1 MRIIDKSPIDEP
13 CIGKLI
19 EEQCSVGQFFDNC
32 IYLIAD
38 EESSFAKKAMSQ
50 MEQLLARKEMYYNAY
65 ELEVVQ
71 HIELR
76 NHPKIKER
84 IEQHGDNLLIQ
95 LGTHADGGKKFIVA
109 KTDEEHLSKDLCLM
123 MYAAERITK
132 HNIGEVIKGFAVDN
146 IDEFIEL
153 ARNAIKDKRFES
165 NYFAG
170 LAEKAMSPSF
180 GMATSTAAL
189 KERLEIDGIVTH
201 QKMMEMYDHFLD
213 NLKKYHKTHD
223 PKVAAELDFIIRIID
238 PVTLRIFFL
247 KQSPKLQEKFNDYI
261 NPRRMAEVSTMDLV
275 VRKVESIDKNR
286 KNDGH
291 YRLFLVREC
300 ETLMVHFSRKNGFIL
315 YLIYLLDRKKNKDK
329 VDTLNLSQYKALFGK
344 LYKMVYGINGE
355 TIFTDMM
362 KNYNA
367 NNEVQ
372 QKGLYAVLKS
382 IRDDVG
388 STCERLQEPA
398 EPFLL
403 RDIASHLAVLPKHII
418 LPDEMMALI

>member
-50 MEQLLARKEMYYNAY
+50 MEQLLARKEMYYNTY

-315 YLIYLLDRKKNKDK
+315 YLIYLLDRKKKKDK

-372 QKGLYAVLKS
+372 QKGLYSVLKS

-388 STCERLQEPA
+388 STCERMQEPA

-418 LPDEMMALI
+418 LPDEMMTLV

>member
-13 CIGKLI
+13 CIGELI

-50 MEQLLARKEMYYNAY
+50 MEQLLARKEMYYNTY

-123 MYAAERITK
+123 MYAAERISK

-247 KQSPKLQEKFNDYI
+247 K
-261 NPRRMAEVSTMDLV
+261 
-275 VRKVESIDKNR
+275 
-286 KNDGH
+286 
-291 YRLFLVREC
+291 
-300 ETLMVHFSRKNGFIL
+300 
-315 YLIYLLDRKKNKDK
+315 
-329 VDTLNLSQYKALFGK
+329 
-344 LYKMVYGINGE
+344 
-355 TIFTDMM
+355 
-362 KNYNA
+362 
-367 NNEVQ
+367 
-372 QKGLYAVLKS
+372 
-382 IRDDVG
+382 
-388 STCERLQEPA
+388 
-398 EPFLL
+398 
-403 RDIASHLAVLPKHII
+403 
-418 LPDEMMALI
+418 

>member
-1 MRIIDKSPIDEP
+1 
-13 CIGKLI
+13 
-19 EEQCSVGQFFDNC
+19 
-32 IYLIAD
+32 
-38 EESSFAKKAMSQ
+38 

>member
-19 EEQCSVGQFFDNC
+19 EEQCSVGQCFDNC

-38 EESSFAKKAMSQ
+38 KESSFAQKAMSL
-50 MEQLLARKEMYYNAY
+50 MEQLIARKETYYNTY
-65 ELEVVQ
+65 EIEVVQ
-71 HIELR
+71 HIELK
-76 NHPKIKER
+76 NHPKIKEC
-84 IEQHGDNLLIQ
+84 IEEHGDNLLIQ
-95 LGTHADGGKKFIVA
+95 LVTHAGDGKKFIVA
-109 KTDEEHLSKDLCLM
+109 KTDEKHLPTDLCLM

-132 HNIGEVIKGFAVDN
+132 HNIGEVIKDFAEDN
-146 IDEFIEL
+146 IDEFIRL

-275 VRKVESIDKNR
+275 VRKVESTDKNR
-286 KNDGH
+286 KNDGL
-291 YRLFLVREC
+291 YRLFLVRED
-300 ETLMVHFSRKNGFIL
+300 ESLMVHFSRKNGFIL

-329 VDTLNLSQYKALFGK
+329 VDTLNLSQYKALFGM

-372 QKGLYAVLKS
+372 QKGLYAVMKS

-388 STCERLQEPA
+388 STCERMQEPA

-418 LPDEMMALI
+418 LPEEMKALI

>member
-13 CIGKLI
+13 CIGELI

-50 MEQLLARKEMYYNAY
+50 MEQLLARKEMYYNTY

-123 MYAAERITK
+123 MYAAERISK

-275 VRKVESIDKNR
+275 VRKVESIDENR

-372 QKGLYAVLKS
+372 QKGLYSVLKS

-388 STCERLQEPA
+388 STCERMQEPA

-418 LPDEMMALI
+418 LPDEMMTLA

>member
-50 MEQLLARKEMYYNAY
+50 MEQLLARKEMYYNTY

-261 NPRRMAEVSTMDLV
+261 NPRRMAEVSTMDLE
-275 VRKVESIDKNR
+275 VRKAESTDKNR
-286 KNDGH
+286 KNDGL
-291 YRLFLVREC
+291 YRLFLVRED
-300 ETLMVHFSRKNGFIL
+300 ESLMVHFSRKNGFIL

-329 VDTLNLSQYKALFGK
+329 VDTLNLSQYKALFGM

-355 TIFTDMM
+355 TIFADMM

-372 QKGLYAVLKS
+372 QKGLYAVMKS

-388 STCERLQEPA
+388 STCERMQEPA

-418 LPDEMMALI
+418 LPEEMKALI

>member
-50 MEQLLARKEMYYNAY
+50 MEQLLARKETYYNTY
-65 ELEVVQ
+65 ELEVVR
-71 HIELR
+71 HIELK

-109 KTDEEHLSKDLCLM
+109 KTDEEHLPTDLCLM

-189 KERLEIDGIVTH
+189 KERLEIDGPVTH

-261 NPRRMAEVSTMDLV
+261 NPRRMAEISTMDLI

-291 YRLFLVREC
+291 YLLFLVREC

-388 STCERLQEPA
+388 STCERMQEPA

>member
-19 EEQCSVGQFFDNC
+19 EEQCSVGQCFDNC

-38 EESSFAKKAMSQ
+38 KESSFAQKAMSL
-50 MEQLLARKEMYYNAY
+50 MEQLIARKEAYYNIY

-71 HIELR
+71 HIELK

-95 LGTHADGGKKFIVA
+95 LVTHADVRKKFIVA
-109 KTDEEHLSKDLCLM
+109 KTDEEHLPTDLCLM

-132 HNIGEVIKGFAVDN
+132 YNIGVVIKDFAEDN
-146 IDEFIEL
+146 IDEFIRL

-189 KERLEIDGIVTH
+189 KERLEIDGPVTH

-238 PVTLRIFFL
+238 PVTLRIFFI

-261 NPRRMAEVSTMDLV
+261 NPRRMAEVSTIDLV
-275 VRKVESIDKNR
+275 VRKVKSTDKNR
-286 KNDGH
+286 KNDGL
-291 YRLFLVREC
+291 YRLFLVRED
-300 ETLMVHFSRKNGFIL
+300 ESLMVHFSRKNGFIL

-329 VDTLNLSQYKALFGK
+329 VDTLNLSQYKALFGM

-388 STCERLQEPA
+388 STCERMQEPA

-403 RDIASHLAVLPKHII
+403 RDIASHLSVLPKHII
-418 LPDEMMALI
+418 LPEEMKTLI

>member
-50 MEQLLARKEMYYNAY
+50 MEQLLARKEMHYNTY

-84 IEQHGDNLLIQ
+84 IEQHCDNLLIQ

-109 KTDEEHLSKDLCLM
+109 KTDEEHLPNDLCLM

-132 HNIGEVIKGFAVDN
+132 YNIGEVIKGFAVDN

-189 KERLEIDGIVTH
+189 KERLEIDGPVTH

-367 NNEVQ
+367 NNEIQ

-388 STCERLQEPA
+388 STCERMQEPA

>member
-291 YRLFLVREC
+291 YRIFLVREC

-403 RDIASHLAVLPKHII
+403 RDIASHLALLPKHII

>member
-1 MRIIDKSPIDEP
+1 
-13 CIGKLI
+13 
-19 EEQCSVGQFFDNC
+19 
-32 IYLIAD
+32 
-38 EESSFAKKAMSQ
+38 
-50 MEQLLARKEMYYNAY
+50 
-65 ELEVVQ
+65 
-71 HIELR
+71 
-76 NHPKIKER
+76 
-84 IEQHGDNLLIQ
+84 
-95 LGTHADGGKKFIVA
+95 
-109 KTDEEHLSKDLCLM
+109 M

>member
-19 EEQCSVGQFFDNC
+19 EEQCSVGQCFDNC

-38 EESSFAKKAMSQ
+38 KESSFAQKAMSL
-50 MEQLLARKEMYYNAY
+50 MEQLIARKETYYNTY
-65 ELEVVQ
+65 EIEVVQ
-71 HIELR
+71 HIELK
-76 NHPKIKER
+76 NHPKIKEC
-84 IEQHGDNLLIQ
+84 IEEHGDNLLIQ
-95 LGTHADGGKKFIVA
+95 LVTHAGDGKKFIVA
-109 KTDEEHLSKDLCLM
+109 KTDEKHLPTDLCLM

-132 HNIGEVIKGFAVDN
+132 YNIGVVIKDFAEDN
-146 IDEFIEL
+146 IDEFIRL

-189 KERLEIDGIVTH
+189 KERLEIDGPVTH

-213 NLKKYHKTHD
+213 NLKKYHKTHA

-275 VRKVESIDKNR
+275 VRKVESTDKNR
-286 KNDGH
+286 KNDGL
-291 YRLFLVREC
+291 YRLFLVRED
-300 ETLMVHFSRKNGFIL
+300 ESLMVHFSRKNGFIL

-329 VDTLNLSQYKALFGK
+329 VDTLNLSQYKALFGM

-388 STCERLQEPA
+388 STCERMQEPA

-403 RDIASHLAVLPKHII
+403 RDIASHLSVLPKHII
-418 LPDEMMALI
+418 LPEEMKTLI

>member
-13 CIGKLI
+13 CIGELI

-50 MEQLLARKEMYYNAY
+50 MEQLLARKEMYYNTY

-123 MYAAERITK
+123 MYAAERISK

-372 QKGLYAVLKS
+372 QKGLYSVLKS

-388 STCERLQEPA
+388 STCERMQEPA

-418 LPDEMMALI
+418 LPDEMMTLA

>member
-19 EEQCSVGQFFDNC
+19 EEQCSVGQCFDNC

-38 EESSFAKKAMSQ
+38 KESSFAQKAMSL
-50 MEQLLARKEMYYNAY
+50 MEQLIARKETYYNTY
-65 ELEVVQ
+65 EIEVVQ
-71 HIELR
+71 HIELK
-76 NHPKIKER
+76 NHPKIKEC
-84 IEQHGDNLLIQ
+84 IEEHGDNLLIQ
-95 LGTHADGGKKFIVA
+95 LVTHAGDGKKFIVA
-109 KTDEEHLSKDLCLM
+109 KTDEKHLPTDLCLM

-132 HNIGEVIKGFAVDN
+132 HNIGEVIKDFAEDN
-146 IDEFIEL
+146 IDEFIRL

-189 KERLEIDGIVTH
+189 KERLEIDGPVTH
-201 QKMMEMYDHFLD
+201 QKMMAMYDHFLD

-275 VRKVESIDKNR
+275 VRKVESTDKNR
-286 KNDGH
+286 KNDGL
-291 YRLFLVREC
+291 YRLFLVRED
-300 ETLMVHFSRKNGFIL
+300 ESLMVHFSRKNGFIL

-329 VDTLNLSQYKALFGK
+329 VDTLNLSQYKALFGM

-372 QKGLYAVLKS
+372 QKGLYAVMKS

-388 STCERLQEPA
+388 STCERMQEPA

-418 LPDEMMALI
+418 LPEEMKALI

>member
-19 EEQCSVGQFFDNC
+19 EEQCSVGQCFDNC

-38 EESSFAKKAMSQ
+38 KESSFAQKAMSL
-50 MEQLLARKEMYYNAY
+50 MEQLIARKETYYNTY
-65 ELEVVQ
+65 EIEVVQ
-71 HIELR
+71 HIELK
-76 NHPKIKER
+76 NHPKIKEC
-84 IEQHGDNLLIQ
+84 IEEHGDNLLIQ
-95 LGTHADGGKKFIVA
+95 LVTHAGDGKKFIVA
-109 KTDEEHLSKDLCLM
+109 KTDEKHLPTDLCLM

-132 HNIGEVIKGFAVDN
+132 HNIEEVIKDFAVDN

-180 GMATSTAAL
+180 GMAVSTALL
-189 KERLEIDGIVTH
+189 KERMDKQGLITYKDR
-201 QKMMEMYDHFLD
+201 MEMYDHFLD
-213 NLKKYHKTHD
+213 NMKKYHKTHD
-223 PKVAAELDFIIRIID
+223 PKIAAELDFIISTID

-261 NPRRMAEVSTMDLV
+261 NPRRMAEVSTMNLE
-275 VRKVESIDKNR
+275 VRKAESTDKNR
-286 KNDGH
+286 KNDGL
-291 YRLFLVREC
+291 YRLFLVRED
-300 ETLMVHFSRKNGFIL
+300 ESLMVHFSRKNGFIL

-329 VDTLNLSQYKALFGK
+329 VDTLNLSQYKALFGM

-355 TIFTDMM
+355 TIFADMM

-372 QKGLYAVLKS
+372 QKGLYAVMKS

-388 STCERLQEPA
+388 STCERMQEPA

-418 LPDEMMALI
+418 LPEEMKALI

>member
-1 MRIIDKSPIDEP
+1 MRIIDKSPIDQP

-32 IYLIAD
+32 IYLIAG
-38 EESSFAKKAMSQ
+38 EESSFAQKAMSQ
-50 MEQLLARKEMYYNAY
+50 MEQLLAQKEMYYNTY
-65 ELEVVQ
+65 GLEVVQ
-71 HIELR
+71 HVELK

-95 LGTHADGGKKFIVA
+95 LGTHTNGGKKFIVA
-109 KTDEEHLSKDLCLM
+109 KTDEEHLPTDLCLM

-132 HNIGEVIKGFAVDN
+132 HNIGEVIKGFAEDN

-153 ARNAIKDKRFES
+153 VRNAIKDKRFES

-170 LAEKAMSPSF
+170 LVEKAMLPTF
-180 GMATSTAAL
+180 GMAASTAVL
-189 KERLEIDGIVTH
+189 KERLEIDGPITH

-223 PKVAAELDFIIRIID
+223 PKVAAELDFVISIID

-261 NPRRMAEVSTMDLV
+261 NPRRMAEVSTMDLE
-275 VRKVESIDKNR
+275 VRKVESIDKNK

-291 YRLFLVREC
+291 YRLFLVREY
-300 ETLMVHFSRKNGFIL
+300 ETLMVHFSRKNGFII

-372 QKGLYAVLKS
+372 QKGLYVVLKS

-388 STCERLQEPA
+388 STCERMQEPA

>member
-123 MYAAERITK
+123 MYAAERMTK